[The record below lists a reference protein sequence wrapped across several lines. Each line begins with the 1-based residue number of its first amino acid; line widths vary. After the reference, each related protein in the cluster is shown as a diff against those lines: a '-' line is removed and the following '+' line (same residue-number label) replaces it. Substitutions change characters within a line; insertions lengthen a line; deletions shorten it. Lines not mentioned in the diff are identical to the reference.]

1 MALKLNPGEVQV
13 LGGPGLTVTTE
24 RVKARSKTFD
34 LSDVSNPSLDLKPQT
49 IRMPHPFAFGIGC
62 MGLIVCWVLDS
73 LLGVGIFA
81 TVTIASFFYQRQEIF
96 SFVSADISGERTT
109 LYRAAREKDG
119 ELAYLAITEALR
131 LKNAK
136 PDINAPA
143 SGKPKQDQL

>member
-1 MALKLNPGEVQV
+1 MALKLAPGEVQV
-13 LGGPGLTVTTE
+13 LRGPGLTVTTE
-24 RVKARSKTFD
+24 RVKARGKTFD

-49 IRMPHPFAFGIGC
+49 IRMPHPLAFGVGC
-62 MGLIVCWVLDS
+62 MGLIGCWILDS

-96 SFVSADISGERTT
+96 SFVSADISDERIT

-131 LKNAK
+131 LKNAT
-136 PDINAPA
+136 PDVNAPA
-143 SGKPKQDQL
+143 PDTPQQDKP